1 MHAYLRSPYQIEV
14 ETPLRDDL
22 VELVVLSSVTYFS
35 EYLSLLASSEIVL
48 SLERRQSLLMDL
60 LWNRKCDNVKVPMEP
75 KWHFCDSV
83 SKGKSLLI
91 TPLSLLSIEISVR
104 FTVFRQFRHKPKT
117 FSNAYISTWPETYQ
131 DEAVLG

>member
-22 VELVVLSSVTYFS
+22 EELVVLSSVTYFS
-35 EYLSLLASSEIVL
+35 EYLSLLARSEIVL
-48 SLERRQSLLMDL
+48 SLERPQSLLMDL

-104 FTVFRQFRHKPKT
+104 FTVFSAISSQAENFLKRL
-117 FSNAYISTWPETYQ
+117 YIYLARNIS
-131 DEAVLG
+131 G